1 MKRQLGIL
9 LVFCFMVL
17 AAHNLTRAF
26 EVPLKERELKYNHNS
41 ITISAIKKH
50 VDFNVLVP
58 KNVPYDWTLE
68 VKTYPMEAKTNFTS
82 FSLHYMDKNDEKMM
96 VSITQKKNLMKQ
108 KEENKP
114 NAKTITINGHLGNL
128 TKWGNDGE
136 VDSKGEIV
144 TGGLLQWTQEGTYIE
159 IDSSR
164 IPMEKM
170 LEIARSMK

>member
-9 LVFCFMVL
+9 LVFCLMVL
-17 AAHNLTRAF
+17 ANPNLTRALEPF
-26 EVPLKERELKYNHNS
+26 KEKEIKYNHNS
-41 ITISAIKKH
+41 ITISEIKKH
-50 VDFNVLVP
+50 VHFNVLAP
-58 KNVPYDWTLE
+58 ENVPDDWTLE
-68 VKTYPMEAKTNFTS
+68 IKTYPWEAKTNFTS

-96 VSITQKKNLMKQ
+96 VSITQKKSLRKQ
-108 KEENKP
+108 TEEYIP

-136 VDSKGEIV
+136 VDRKGEIV
-144 TGGLLQWTQEGTYIE
+144 TGGLLQWSQEGTYIE

-170 LEIARSMK
+170 VEIARSMK